1 MNFNEKVI
9 FSNIWSPI
17 PLSLDFVAYNPLAM
31 ILATKNSMV
40 DKKINPKKVKY
51 LVKYF
56 FNIVALIK
64 YDFLA
69 NLFKN
74 QGVYQ

>member
-9 FSNIWSPI
+9 FPNIWSPI
-17 PLSLDFVAYNPLAM
+17 PLSLDLVAYNLLAM
-31 ILATKNSMV
+31 ILATKNNMV

>member
-17 PLSLDFVAYNPLAM
+17 PLSLDFVACNPLAM
-31 ILATKNSMV
+31 ILATKNNMV

-56 FNIVALIK
+56 FNIVALITSN
-64 YDFLA
+64 FLG